1 MAGDGQRVGSL
12 GRSPGRPSRR
22 ELEREERLA
31 QVAEQIANGELTI
44 RQATAADLTR
54 LEAARQRRDQ
64 AGAPIRKAPGEHWA

>member
-1 MAGDGQRVGSL
+1 MPERRDTL
-12 GRSPGRPSRR
+12 GRPIVPVTRR
-22 ELEREERLA
+22 RKPDVRAERLLLMR
-31 QVAEQIANGELTI
+31 EQIAAGELTI

>member
-1 MAGDGQRVGSL
+1 M
-12 GRSPGRPSRR
+12 PRPSKERQEQRR
-22 ELEREERLA
+22 EEAA
-31 QVAEQIANGELTI
+31 QQIAQQIANGELVI